1 MNIRIQI
8 NRVIAIVIATIAAVA
23 PVSVAMAANPEPV
36 VAEVTFVDP
45 VTVTETNA
53 LQFGLLDAGLVS
65 GETVVIAPDGTV
77 TDAANRIV
85 GGTQAAAELTVTASA
100 AQAITILIDTVVSG
114 SGYSLGSFVCSYD
127 GGADTACDG
136 AGYSQTSVA
145 SASLAVGATL
155 TGDGTAAAGDA
166 DGSFNVTV
174 SYQ

>member
-1 MNIRIQI
+1 MNNRIQ
-8 NRVIAIVIATIAAVA
+8 NNKAFEMVIATIAAIA
-23 PVSVAMAANPEPV
+23 PVSMAVAANPEPV

-45 VTVTETNA
+45 VTITETNA
-53 LQFGLLDAGLVS
+53 LQFGLLDAGLES
-65 GETVVIAPDGTV
+65 GEAVVIAPDGTV
-77 TDAANRIV
+77 TDADNRVV
-85 GGTQAAAELTVTASA
+85 GGSQAAAELTVTASA
-100 AQAITILIDTVVSG
+100 AQAITILIDTVASG
-114 SGYSLGSFVCSYD
+114 SGYTLGTFVCSYD

-145 SASLAVGATL
+145 SAFLNVGATL